1 MRAAVPEIDLSD
13 PAVLADPLTAYG
25 RAREVSPVAR
35 LVAPGFAMWAILRH
49 EEARAAL
56 TDPRLAPNS
65 DSYLR
70 LDVPEH
76 CRPYLRTMQEQDG
89 PGHLRLRR
97 AAAPAFAPK
106 KAEAF
111 RPRAERIV
119 TALLDALPGGTVD
132 LLAEFARPLPIEVIC
147 ALAGVPEAD
156 RPRWR
161 AYGATISD
169 GAGPAF
175 LSAIPDM
182 ITAARAT
189 VDAGQ
194 GLVPDLLSSGLDETE
209 TVTLVWHLVLA
220 GQTPGNL
227 IANSVAALLTHPDQL
242 ADLAQR
248 PRADAFG
255 RRGADQMVH
264 PACPHG
270 APVFPAGHRVRRRHR
285 PRGRTRRG
293 VDRLS
298 EPGPPRVLRAR
309 PSRPPARGRAR
320 APRFRARPPLL
331 PGSLVRAG
339 HHPGGAFGSV
349 EPFPRPAGG
358 RGLPVGAGSG
368 HPPPGSAAGDDLG
381 VTYLADAARRDL
393 TVAV

>member
-242 ADLAQR
+242 ADLRDDPALMPSAVEELIRWCTPQVLTV
-248 PRADAFG
+248 PRFSRQDIEFG
-255 RRGADQMVH
+255 GVTV
-264 PACPHG
+264 PAG
-270 APVFPAGHRVRRRHR
+270 APVVVSIASANRDRRAFSEPDRLDLRREAWPGHLGFAHGPHFCLGASFARVTTQVALSALLSRFPGLRVAGDFRWA
-285 PRGRTRRG
+285 PDPGTRR
-293 VDRLS
+293 L
-298 EPGPPRVLRAR
+298 A
-309 PSRPPARGRAR
+309 A
-320 APRFRARPPLL
+320 
-331 PGSLVRAG
+331 
-339 HHPGGAFGSV
+339 
-349 EPFPRPAGG
+349 
-358 RGLPVGAGSG
+358 LPVTT
-368 HPPPGSAAGDDLG
+368 SA
-381 VTYLADAARRDL
+381 
-393 TVAV
+393 